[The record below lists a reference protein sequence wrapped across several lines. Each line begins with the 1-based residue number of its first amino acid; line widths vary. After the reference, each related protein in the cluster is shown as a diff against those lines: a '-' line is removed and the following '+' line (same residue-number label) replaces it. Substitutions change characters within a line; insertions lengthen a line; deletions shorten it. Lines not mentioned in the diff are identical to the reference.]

1 MKKEGT
7 NFHIPRTLP
16 KKRNYM
22 TKNERLALNEL
33 STKVYGKPSTWM
45 KMVTKGELGT
55 LTRTLDDGTEEQYKG
70 IVYSTIEEITKIM
83 QELLEEEE
91 DLKAK
96 EELETAAKNQA
107 AEIKK
112 MAGEENPEA
121 KEEVKETQ
129 SDTIKEI
136 LETIES

>member
-7 NFHIPRTLP
+7 NFHIPGTLP

-22 TKNERLALNEL
+22 TKDERLALNQL
-33 STKVYGKPSTWM
+33 STKVYGKPSVWQ
-45 KMVTKGELGT
+45 KMITKGELGT
-55 LTRTLDDGTEEQYKG
+55 LTRTLDDGTEQSYKG

-83 QELLEEEE
+83 QELLEEDE

-121 KEEVKETQ
+121 KEEIKETQ